1 MFLKNKIVLVFHLQ
15 VTKLSIYI
23 TDFKEKAK
31 IFSAFF
37 SEQCSLINN
46 SSKLPSTFLK
56 RTEKVM
62 SSILFSGNCIAKI
75 IGELDLKDS
84 WS

>member
-1 MFLKNKIVLVFHLQ
+1 MFLKNKIFLVFHLQ
-15 VTKLSIYI
+15 VTKLSIYV
-23 TDFKEKAK
+23 TDFKEKAN
-31 IFSAFF
+31 ISNAFF
-37 SEQCSLINN
+37 SEQCFLINN

-62 SSILFSGNCIAKI
+62 SSILFSGNDIAKI

>member
-1 MFLKNKIVLVFHLQ
+1 MFLKNKIVLVFHLH
-15 VTKLSIYI
+15 VTKLSIYV
-23 TDFKEKAK
+23 TDFKEKAN
-31 IFSAFF
+31 ISNAFF
-37 SEQCSLINN
+37 SEQCCLINN
-46 SSKLPSTFLK
+46 LSKLPSTFLK

-62 SSILFSGNCIAKI
+62 SSILFSGNDIVKI